1 MILKDSGSWE
11 GDHCRSKFLLGL
23 ITETENSSLKAS
35 LICISFLMF
44 LAPNKTVFFFKKNI
58 SFFKG
63 EFDSIF
69 YICMLTTFRPQLSPF
84 LSTFLWPSFI
94 FFFLNIFFPFHLS
107 HTPSPLK
114 TISLFP
120 LLMGLFL
127 LYFVHG
133 VCYFRFHI

>member
-44 LAPNKTVFFFKKNI
+44 LAPNKTVFFFKKI
-58 SFFKG
+58 YPSLKESLTPFF
-63 EFDSIF
+63 IF
-69 YICMLTTFRPQLSPF
+69 ACWPLLGLNCRLSSLHF
-84 LSTFLWPSFI
+84 YDLPSF

-114 TISLFP
+114 TISLFS